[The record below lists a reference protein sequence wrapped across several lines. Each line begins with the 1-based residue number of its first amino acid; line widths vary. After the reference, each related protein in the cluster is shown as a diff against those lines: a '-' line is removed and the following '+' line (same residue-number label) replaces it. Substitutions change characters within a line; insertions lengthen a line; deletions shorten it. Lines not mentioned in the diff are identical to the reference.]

1 MVGKERVKFAVKRRR
16 KLMKKTKRRERR
28 GAYERDFSGE
38 RGRDTLEG
46 GKHSRKPQKDHN
58 SKD

>member
-1 MVGKERVKFAVKRRR
+1 
-16 KLMKKTKRRERR
+16 MKKTKRRERR

>member
-1 MVGKERVKFAVKRRR
+1 
-16 KLMKKTKRRERR
+16 MKKTKRRERR

-46 GKHSRKPQKDHN
+46 VKPSRKSQKEPN